1 MSVAK
6 RLILLVCTSLIALA
20 ILGWVALDTAGRLDG
35 RLNQIN
41 ESVMPSVIHTDG
53 AAAQLFE
60 SRSLVLTHILL
71 TDTTRKA
78 AVMASIQDSRKAF
91 LDKVGNQRPLDDQ
104 DRALLQEAS
113 SQVNR
118 YFALVDQALALSNDG
133 KNEAA
138 REMILSHGAQIKA
151 MMQAVNDL
159 LAYEAS
165 LTGKVAQAS
174 AADYHNSIILL
185 LGVIGLAA
193 AFSIAMGIMTYRRV
207 EGPLVAVERLVE
219 EVESELDFTR
229 RVPVTG
235 QDEISAMAA
244 AFNRLLDRMQ
254 QSLSDITKHASEVS
268 DAAAQMATAAQQVS
282 VSSSQQSDAA
292 ASMAATVEEMTVSV
306 THVADRAGETNQLA
320 VRSGQVATEG
330 AEVIGHTVED
340 INGIAQVV
348 RSAAEHIDLLD
359 QDSAKVNT
367 VVAVI
372 REVADQT
379 NLLALNAAIEAARAG
394 EAGRG
399 FAVVADEVR
408 KLAERTASSTQEIAS
423 TIGSM
428 QTSAKS
434 AAEGMR
440 AAVDQVESGVARTAQ
455 ASDSIREISQVSQD
469 TEARVGEISEAI
481 REQSVASTSI
491 AQQVERIAQMTEENS
506 AAAAATADTARHLD
520 ELAGAMRQVV
530 GQYRV

>member
-104 DRALLQEAS
+104 DRALLQAANT
-113 SQVNR
+113 QVNR

-138 REMILSHGAQIKA
+138 RELILSHGAQIKA

>member
-1 MSVAK
+1 MFSHWYWR
-6 RLILLVCTSLIALA
+6 RLATWISESKWPMLQTMAL
-20 ILGWVALDTAGRLDG
+20 
-35 RLNQIN
+35 
-41 ESVMPSVIHTDG
+41 
-53 AAAQLFE
+53 F
-60 SRSLVLTHILL
+60 
-71 TDTTRKA
+71 
-78 AVMASIQDSRKAF
+78 F
-91 LDKVGNQRPLDDQ
+91 
-104 DRALLQEAS
+104 
-113 SQVNR
+113 
-118 YFALVDQALALSNDG
+118 
-133 KNEAA
+133 
-138 REMILSHGAQIKA
+138 
-151 MMQAVNDL
+151 
-159 LAYEAS
+159 
-165 LTGKVAQAS
+165 
-174 AADYHNSIILL
+174 
-185 LGVIGLAA
+185 
-193 AFSIAMGIMTYRRV
+193 
-207 EGPLVAVERLVE
+207 
-219 EVESELDFTR
+219 
-229 RVPVTG
+229 
-235 QDEISAMAA
+235 
-244 AFNRLLDRMQ
+244 
-254 QSLSDITKHASEVS
+254 
-268 DAAAQMATAAQQVS
+268 
-282 VSSSQQSDAA
+282 
-292 ASMAATVEEMTVSV
+292 MAATVEEMTVSV

-520 ELAGAMRQVV
+520 ELAGAMRDGVSLQA
-530 GQYRV
+530 